1 MVEERKKK
9 ITLRRRIARYSLTLK
24 YLFLKGKP
32 LVPVRT
38 VYNYLYYAV
47 TGRPRLR
54 YVDLALS
61 YNCNL
66 NCIHCSTTRLKDA
79 GRREMTVED
88 YRRLGKQLI
97 QNGVLVVQL
106 TGGEPLARPDV
117 EDIIRALNPSRLF
130 ISMSTNGLLL
140 TPERLKR
147 LKKAGLDNISISV
160 DDMDPREH
168 DRWRRKEGAQ
178 AQALKAL
185 DMVLDAGF
193 RGMIFTVV
201 THQNVRSENLGRL
214 AEYSRKKGV
223 LLLLGWAVPTGNWNA
238 NMDVLLTED
247 DLAYLDKFQEQY
259 LHVRTDFES
268 NYFRWGCGAG
278 KEKLYITPYGDVIAC
293 AFVHVRFGN
302 IFQKPLSEIRE
313 KALLIDWFK
322 DYKTLCLAANN
333 REFQEKHLSRIF
345 VADKEPISMKEAGF
359 DVEE

>member
-1 MVEERKKK
+1 VVEERKKK

-97 QNGVLVVQL
+97 KNGVLVVQL

-140 TPERLKR
+140 TPERLR
-147 LKKAGLDNISISV
+147 SLKQAGLDNISISV
-160 DDMDPREH
+160 DDIDPREH
-168 DRWRRKEGAQ
+168 DRWRRQEGAQ
-178 AQALKAL
+178 AQALQAL
-185 DMVLDAGF
+185 DRVLDAGL
-193 RGMIFTVV
+193 RGMVFTVA
-201 THQNVRSENLGRL
+201 THQNVRSENMIRL
-214 AEYSRKKGV
+214 IEYVQRKGV
-223 LLLLGWAVPTGNWNA
+223 LLILGWAVPAGNWNA
-238 NMDVLLTED
+238 NTDVLLTED
-247 DLAYLDKFQEQY
+247 DLAYLEGIQERY
-259 LHVRTDFES
+259 LHVRTDFEA
-268 NYFRWGCGAG
+268 NYFHWGCGAG

-302 IFQKPLSEIRE
+302 IFQKPLREIRE
-313 KALLIDWFK
+313 KALQIVWFK
-322 DYKTLCLAANN
+322 EYKTLCLAANN
-333 REFQEKHLSRIF
+333 REFREKHMSKIF
-345 VADKEPISMKEAGF
+345 AADQEPISMKAAGF